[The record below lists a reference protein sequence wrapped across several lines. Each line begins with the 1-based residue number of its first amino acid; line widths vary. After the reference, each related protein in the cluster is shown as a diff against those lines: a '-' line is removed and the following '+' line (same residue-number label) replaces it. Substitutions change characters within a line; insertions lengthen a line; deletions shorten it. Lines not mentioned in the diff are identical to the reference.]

1 MPVHSPASRGCLLL
15 PDSRPCRT
23 YLAFAAK
30 RTTFPAGKSI
40 TGHEP
45 MSTEP
50 ERKTRTTYEM
60 QLQDMHL
67 ILFNAATS
75 KHLAVSAY
83 LQRLTAPKICTQVP
97 APELLHPP
105 PALFIPSSPLS
116 TPQHPSSPCKL
127 KTTSGYLPSQ
137 FYPSAVCGFIIS
149 MCTESTHRELLT
161 KLQI

>member
-83 LQRLTAPKICTQVP
+83 LQRLTAPKI
-97 APELLHPP
+97 LHSG
-105 PALFIPSSPLS
+105 SSPWNH
-116 TPQHPSSPCKL
+116 PQNFYIHPLHSSFL
-127 KTTSGYLPSQ
+127 ALPFQ
-137 FYPSAVCGFIIS
+137 LLN
-149 MCTESTHRELLT
+149 THPLPVNWRPLLGIYQANFT
-161 KLQI
+161 RLQSVVLLFLCVPKAPTGSY